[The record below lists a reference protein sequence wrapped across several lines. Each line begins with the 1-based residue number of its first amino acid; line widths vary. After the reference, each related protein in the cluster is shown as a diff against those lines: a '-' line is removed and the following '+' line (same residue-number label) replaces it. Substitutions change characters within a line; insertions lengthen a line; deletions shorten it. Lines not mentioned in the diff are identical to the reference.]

1 MILNIEQERIKRGWT
16 RQYVANQ
23 IGITAESI
31 RLLELAQ
38 RKPSYEVLVRLEDL
52 FGESHRDLFAVA
64 DDDSNLSK

>member
-64 DDDSNLSK
+64 NDGSNLSK